1 MNCGP
6 GRRILPDVARIGFPA
21 RGDGPVEYGE
31 HVLLAVVSPHCPA
44 GMDVVDLLNPQVTV
58 DIPRQWPQRVVQ
70 VGVRALV

>member
-1 MNCGP
+1 MDPSRSPSGCRP
-6 GRRILPDVARIGFPA
+6 DRLPRT

-70 VGVRALV
+70 VGVRAIV